1 GSERRADMSYNKP
14 IHRIAVVGTGVI
26 GASWAA
32 QYLARGF
39 EVLAND
45 PGPNAE
51 ANLRK
56 YVDEAWDQLKAI
68 GLAPGASRDRL
79 SFTTNMHEALSNADF
94 VQENGPERP
103 DFKIKLYADMDA
115 ITPVDS
121 IIASSSSSLTMS
133 VIQSKCQHPERCLIG
148 HPFNPPH
155 IIPLVEVVGG
165 AKTSPAA
172 IDQAMAFYK
181 SIGKK
186 PIRLHKEVPGHVA
199 NRLQV
204 ALYKEVMYLIEQG
217 VLSVGDA
224 DDAVSWG
231 PGLRWGIMGPNLQFH
246 LGGGA
251 GGIKH
256 FFEGV
261 FAGMVP
267 MFNVLGNP
275 DVTAPALKQKIIDGV
290 AQEAGDRAVEELAKD
305 ENEMLIAL
313 LGLRAQHGSAKA
325 SDAGARVA
333 AA

>member
-1 GSERRADMSYNKP
+1 M
-14 IHRIAVVGTGVI
+14 
-26 GASWAA
+26 
-32 QYLARGF
+32 
-39 EVLAND
+39 
-45 PGPNAE
+45 
-51 ANLRK
+51 
-56 YVDEAWDQLKAI
+56 
-68 GLAPGASRDRL
+68 
-79 SFTTNMHEALSNADF
+79 
-94 VQENGPERP
+94 
-103 DFKIKLYADMDA
+103 
-115 ITPVDS
+115 
-121 IIASSSSSLTMS
+121 
-133 VIQSKCQHPERCLIG
+133 
-148 HPFNPPH
+148 
-155 IIPLVEVVGG
+155 GG

-172 IDQAMAFYK
+172 IEQAMAFYK

-186 PIRLHKEVPGHVA
+186 PIRLHKEVAGHVA

-261 FAGMVP
+261 FAGMIP

-290 AQEAGDRAVEELAKD
+290 AQEAGDRAVEQLAKD

-313 LGLRAQHGSAKA
+313 LGLRAQHSSAKTR
-325 SDAGARVA
+325 DAGTRVA

>member
-1 GSERRADMSYNKP
+1 MSYNKP

-39 EVLAND
+39 DVVAND

-56 YVDEAWDQLKAI
+56 YVDDAWDQLTAI

-79 SFTTNMHEALSNADF
+79 RFTTNMHEALSDADF

-115 ITPVDS
+115 VTPVAS

-172 IDQAMAFYK
+172 IEQAMAFYK
-181 SIGKK
+181 SIGKR
-186 PIRLHKEVPGHVA
+186 PILLHKEVPGHVA

-261 FAGMVP
+261 FAGMIP
-267 MFNVLGNP
+267 MFNFLGNP
-275 DVTAPALKQKIIDGV
+275 DITAPALKQKIIDGV
-290 AQEAGDRAVEELAKD
+290 AQEAGDRAVEQLAKD

-313 LGLRAQHGSAKA
+313 LRLRAQHTSTKA
-325 SDAGARVA
+325 RGAGTRVA